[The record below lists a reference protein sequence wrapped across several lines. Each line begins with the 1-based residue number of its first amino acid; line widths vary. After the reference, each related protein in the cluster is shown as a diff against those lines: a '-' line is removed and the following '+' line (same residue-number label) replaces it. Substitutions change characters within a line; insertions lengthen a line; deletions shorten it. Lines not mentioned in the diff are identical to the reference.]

1 MLGHHV
7 LLYDVRPPQ
16 KIWENN
22 SEMFSQKM
30 NFCISDIRKILN
42 DNVET
47 NGEERKDSF
56 LSSSTDHL
64 DIERNEES
72 EETNETEAETE
83 TNETEAETETNE
95 TETETER
102 NETEAETETNETER
116 KQKGKHSIKN
126 LNSEG
131 GKKRVIQ

>member
-16 KIWENN
+16 KIWEKN
-22 SEMFSQKM
+22 SENFSQKM

-42 DNVET
+42 ENIET
-47 NGEERKDSF
+47 NREERKDSF
-56 LSSSTDHL
+56 LSSSTDDQL

-72 EETNETEAETE
+72 EETNETETE
-83 TNETEAETETNE
+83 TKTNE
-95 TETETER
+95 TET
-102 NETEAETETNETER
+102 ETETNETER
-116 KQKGKHSIKN
+116 KQNGKHSIKN

-131 GKKRVIQ
+131 GNKKNIK

>member
-16 KIWENN
+16 KIWGKN
-22 SEMFSQKM
+22 SEIFCQKM

-56 LSSSTDHL
+56 LSSSTDQL
-64 DIERNEES
+64 DIERNEE
-72 EETNETEAETE
+72 TE
-83 TNETEAETETNE
+83 
-95 TETETER
+95 ER

>member
-95 TETETER
+95 TE
-102 NETEAETETNETER
+102 R

-126 LNSEG
+126 LNSEEG
-131 GKKRVIQ
+131 NNKNI